1 MIGTIIA
8 CLFIGFLIGMF
19 YGGIMGVDS
28 CSKDINDSVILE
40 HIKKCIFKDE
50 ISNEDKINFTKDIL
64 LNNTYGN

>member
-8 CLFIGFLIGMF
+8 CLFIGFLFGFISGGH
-19 YGGIMGVDS
+19 YGIDS
-28 CSKDINDSVILE
+28 CSKNIEDTVILE